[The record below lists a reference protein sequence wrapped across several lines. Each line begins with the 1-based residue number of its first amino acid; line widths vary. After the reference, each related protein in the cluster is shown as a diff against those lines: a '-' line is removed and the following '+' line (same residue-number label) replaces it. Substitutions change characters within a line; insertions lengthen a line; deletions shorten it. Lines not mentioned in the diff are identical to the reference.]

1 MFRAEEFFNA
11 MRKYGEKHNKR
22 KKVRKTVGC
31 VRGYMLCQ
39 HFFFFALMAVNLTDT
54 TVSVKQPVKSASHL
68 VRHLLFVFMSDDNKA
83 V

>member
-1 MFRAEEFFNA
+1 MCAWL
-11 MRKYGEKHNKR
+11 Y
-22 KKVRKTVGC
+22 VVST
-31 VRGYMLCQ
+31 
-39 HFFFFALMAVNLTDT
+39 FFFFALMAVNLTDT